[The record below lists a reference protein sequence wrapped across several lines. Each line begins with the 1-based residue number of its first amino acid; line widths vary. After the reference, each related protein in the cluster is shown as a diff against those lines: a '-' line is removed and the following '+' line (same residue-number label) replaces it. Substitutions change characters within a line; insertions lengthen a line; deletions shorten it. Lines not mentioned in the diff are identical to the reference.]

1 MAVLL
6 LSLAWFTGIIAAA
19 LGVGWLWPAVLPA
32 VLIVTIV
39 IVLAGLASRNRKV
52 ASRAVLIALVT
63 IGAMLRYDASHTVNG
78 LAGNETLFG
87 S

>member
-19 LGVGWLWPAVLPA
+19 LGVGWLWPA